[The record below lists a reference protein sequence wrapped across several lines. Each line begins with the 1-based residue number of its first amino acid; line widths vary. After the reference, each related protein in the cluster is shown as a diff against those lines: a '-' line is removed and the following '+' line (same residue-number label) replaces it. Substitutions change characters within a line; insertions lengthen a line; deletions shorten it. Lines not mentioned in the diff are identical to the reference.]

1 MTVEAI
7 IFDLDGT
14 IVDTETPDFQAW
26 QAIYRAH
33 GLELNV
39 ELWKERAGKVVYE
52 GAPEIF
58 DPVAHF
64 EQITGTRLAPTVSR
78 QQYERYIE
86 LCKQQPILPGVMD
99 ILQQARLN
107 HIKLAIA
114 SNSDRAWVDYWLAQ
128 YDLRRYFQCVS
139 TRDDVTNPKPAPDVY
154 LNAVHCLQVP
164 VERCIAIEDSSI
176 GIEAANAAGIRCIVV
191 PNWLTDRLDRPD
203 SALTL
208 KSLADIDF
216 ATLMARF

>member
-1 MTVEAI
+1 MTLEAI

-26 QAIYRAH
+26 QTIYQAY
-33 GLELNV
+33 GLDLSV
-39 ELWKERAGKVVYE
+39 ELWKERAGKVVFE

-64 EQITGTRLAPTVSR
+64 EQITGIRLDPAVSK
-78 QQYERYIE
+78 QQYEHYID
-86 LCKQQPILPGVMD
+86 LCKQQPILPGVLNIM
-99 ILQQARLN
+99 QQAKLH
-107 HIKLAIA
+107 HIKLAVA
-114 SNSDRAWVDYWLAQ
+114 SNSDRAWVDYWLGY
-128 YDLRRYFQCVS
+128 YDLHQYFQCVY
-139 TRDDVTNPKPAPDVY
+139 TRDDVVNPKPAPDIY
-154 LNAVHCLQVP
+154 LSAVRCLNVP

-176 GIEAANAAGIRCIVV
+176 GIEAANAAGVRCIAV

-208 KSLADIDF
+208 RSLADIDF
-216 ATLMARF
+216 AALLSRF